1 MKALLTRLSDD
12 EPAIL
17 ALSGGQNML
26 RIRIE
31 TKIEL
36 SNFRPNNNVRL
47 GWLLA
52 VSIGRCCYANA

>member
-1 MKALLTRLSDD
+1 LLDLPDD

-36 SNFRPNNNVRL
+36 
-47 GWLLA
+47 
-52 VSIGRCCYANA
+52 

>member
-1 MKALLTRLSDD
+1 LRDLSDD

-17 ALSGGQNML
+17 TLSGGQNML

-36 SNFRPNNNVRL
+36 
-47 GWLLA
+47 
-52 VSIGRCCYANA
+52 